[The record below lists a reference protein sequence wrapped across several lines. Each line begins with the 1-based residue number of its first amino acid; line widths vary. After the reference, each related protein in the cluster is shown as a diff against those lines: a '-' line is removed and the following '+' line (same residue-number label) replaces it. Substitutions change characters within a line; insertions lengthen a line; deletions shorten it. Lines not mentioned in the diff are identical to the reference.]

1 MHVALWARRLY
12 SEPFPVSAAK
22 RRDHLGAK
30 IALLWTQNRTLV
42 TTGWTRGGDAG
53 NKRTKELFLVST
65 LAGADK
71 KAPDSVP
78 GDDTGCGLTRPRR
91 IHGFDVLDGV
101 DELRVRVAK

>member
-1 MHVALWARRLY
+1 M
-12 SEPFPVSAAK
+12 
-22 RRDHLGAK
+22 
-30 IALLWTQNRTLV
+30 
-42 TTGWTRGGDAG
+42 
-53 NKRTKELFLVST
+53 ST